1 MQLRVWHC
9 FVTALPCSTP
19 GWPCSTLNQIGTGWS
34 ASAAVQHVLSTAAT
48 QRLRLRLATPATAVL
63 DPVLGK
69 STVKRGKAVIMKIGD
84 AEVEV
89 DPKFRLYL
97 QVRNSAY
104 DFYLEGPLAC
114 VRAAMQCMHCLPT

>member
-1 MQLRVWHC
+1 MVCL
-9 FVTALPCSTP
+9 LYP
-19 GWPCSTLNQIGTGWS
+19 
-34 ASAAVQHVLSTAAT
+34 
-48 QRLRLRLATPATAVL
+48 AVL

-97 QVRNSAY
+97 QVRPNACRRACG
-104 DFYLEGPLAC
+104 GPAFLRMC
-114 VRAAMQCMHCLPT
+114 AAPRSSGKESFAALLLSQLLS